1 VRKIMACIDDIPYE
15 IMLKGA
21 TPAESEAFIRER
33 CDEVYHVE
41 GGYTI
46 RGVLLKGA
54 SLPIGVKEDE
64 ILFVFIKPCF
74 GIFVLRLP
82 DAADEIA
89 RLRSKFKKK

>member
-1 VRKIMACIDDIPYE
+1 MACIDDIPYE
-15 IMLKGA
+15 IMLKGT

-46 RGVLLKGA
+46 RGVLLKGS
-54 SLPIGVKEDE
+54 SLPIGVKGDE
-64 ILFVFIKPCF
+64 IFFVYIKPCF
-74 GIFVLRLP
+74 GLFVLRLP

-89 RLRSKFKKK
+89 KLRSKFKKK